1 MEKGLFISFEG
12 ADGTGKTTQIERIA
26 SWLEKQ
32 GYEVVCTR
40 EPGGTKA
47 AEKIRA
53 LVLDAELAMGH
64 KTETLLYLAAR
75 ADHIKQLIEPA
86 LKAGKMV
93 LCDRFSDSTF
103 VYQGRGRGMD
113 LKTLKMLDDFATGNL
128 HPDLTILLD
137 GDPEE
142 MAVRRRDRGISDR
155 FELEGLAFQQKIREA
170 FLELAA
176 NEPERI
182 HVINALQPMTAVAD
196 EIMDK
201 LQSLLQK

>member
-86 LKAGKMV
+86 LQAGKMV

-113 LKTLKMLDDFATGNL
+113 LQTLKMLDDFATGNL

-142 MAVRRRDRGISDR
+142 MVVRRRERGISDR
-155 FELEGLAFQQKIREA
+155 FELEGLAFQKKIREA

-182 HVINALQPMTAVAD
+182 HVVNALQPVTVVAD
-196 EIMDK
+196 EIMGK
-201 LQSLLQK
+201 LQFLLQK

>member
-86 LKAGKMV
+86 LQAGKMV

-155 FELEGLAFQQKIREA
+155 FELEGLAFQKKIREA

-182 HVINALQPMTAVAD
+182 HVINALQPMKAVAD

>member
-86 LKAGKMV
+86 LQAGKMV

-137 GDPEE
+137 GDPEDLVF
-142 MAVRRRDRGISDR
+142 ALPK
-155 FELEGLAFQQKIREA
+155 ELRLR
-170 FLELAA
+170 LRL
-176 NEPERI
+176 
-182 HVINALQPMTAVAD
+182 V
-196 EIMDK
+196 
-201 LQSLLQK
+201 S

>member
-12 ADGTGKTTQIERIA
+12 ADGTGKTTQIERIS
-26 SWLEKQ
+26 SWLQKQ

-53 LVLDAELAMGH
+53 LVLDAELAISH

-86 LKAGKMV
+86 LQAGKMV

-113 LKTLKMLDDFATGNL
+113 LQTLKMLDNFATGNL

-142 MAVRRRDRGISDR
+142 MAVRRRERGISDR
-155 FELEGLAFQQKIREA
+155 FELEGLAFQKKIREA

-176 NEPERI
+176 IEPERI
-182 HVINALQPMTAVAD
+182 HVINALQPVTVVAD
-196 EIMDK
+196 EIMGK

>member
-86 LKAGKMV
+86 LQAGKMV

-113 LKTLKMLDDFATGNL
+113 LQTLKMLDDFATGNL

-142 MAVRRRDRGISDR
+142 MAVRRRERGISDR
-155 FELEGLAFQQKIREA
+155 FELEGLAFQKKIREA

-182 HVINALQPMTAVAD
+182 HVINALQPVTVVAD
-196 EIMDK
+196 EIMGK

>member
-1 MEKGLFISFEG
+1 MGKGLFISFEG

-86 LKAGKMV
+86 LQAGKMV

-113 LKTLKMLDDFATGNL
+113 LQTLKMLDAFATGNL

-142 MAVRRRDRGISDR
+142 MAVRRRERGISDR
-155 FELEGLAFQQKIREA
+155 FELEGLAFQKKIREA

-182 HVINALQPMTAVAD
+182 HVINALQPVTVVAD
-196 EIMDK
+196 EIMGK

>member
-86 LKAGKMV
+86 LQAGKMV

-182 HVINALQPMTAVAD
+182 HVINALQPMKAVAD

>member
-86 LKAGKMV
+86 LQAGKMV

-196 EIMDK
+196 EIMGK

>member
-86 LKAGKMV
+86 LQAGKMV

-182 HVINALQPMTAVAD
+182 HIINALQPVTAVAD
-196 EIMDK
+196 EIMGK

>member
-86 LKAGKMV
+86 LQAGKMV

-113 LKTLKMLDDFATGNL
+113 LPTLKMLDDFATGNL

-142 MAVRRRDRGISDR
+142 MAVRRRERGISDR
-155 FELEGLAFQQKIREA
+155 FELEGLAFQKKIREA

-182 HVINALQPMTAVAD
+182 HVINALQPVTVVAD
-196 EIMDK
+196 EIMGK

>member
-86 LKAGKMV
+86 LQAGKMV
-93 LCDRFSDSTF
+93 LCDRFSDSTC

-182 HVINALQPMTAVAD
+182 HVINALQPMKAVAD

>member
-86 LKAGKMV
+86 LQAGKMV

-113 LKTLKMLDDFATGNL
+113 LQTLKMLDAFATGNL

-142 MAVRRRDRGISDR
+142 MAVRRRERGISDR
-155 FELEGLAFQQKIREA
+155 FELEGLAFQKKIREA

-182 HVINALQPMTAVAD
+182 HVINALQPVTVVAD
-196 EIMDK
+196 EIMGK

>member
-12 ADGTGKTTQIERIA
+12 ADGTGKTTQIERIS
-26 SWLEKQ
+26 SWLQKQ

-53 LVLDAELAMGH
+53 LVLDAELAISH

-86 LKAGKMV
+86 LQAGKMV

-113 LKTLKMLDDFATGNL
+113 LQTLKMLDDFATGNL

-142 MAVRRRDRGISDR
+142 MAVRRRERGISDR
-155 FELEGLAFQQKIREA
+155 FELEGLAFQKKIREA

-176 NEPERI
+176 IEPERI
-182 HVINALQPMTAVAD
+182 HVINALQPVTVVAD
-196 EIMDK
+196 EIMGK

>member
-86 LKAGKMV
+86 LQAGKMV

-155 FELEGLAFQQKIREA
+155 FELEGLAFQKKIREA

>member
-86 LKAGKMV
+86 LQAGKMV

-113 LKTLKMLDDFATGNL
+113 LETLKMLDDFATGNL

-196 EIMDK
+196 EIMGK